1 MVYLRDEAS
10 ELDYVVLSPEWLGTH
25 IIGYLL
31 SAEFISRCRANGC
44 YSIDDFSQIYADIVE
59 PADLLHI
66 LDTLQ
71 FCAPIDANGEAEFEF
86 PAFNVLEVPR

>member
-1 MVYLRDEAS
+1 MYLRDETS

-31 SAEFISRCRANGC
+31 SAEFLSRCRANGC
-44 YSIDDFSQIYADIVE
+44 YSVDDFSQIYPEIAE
-59 PADLLHI
+59 PADLIRI

-71 FCAPIDANGEAEFEF
+71 FCAPLDGNGEADCEF
-86 PAFNVLEVPR
+86 PAFDVLEVPR